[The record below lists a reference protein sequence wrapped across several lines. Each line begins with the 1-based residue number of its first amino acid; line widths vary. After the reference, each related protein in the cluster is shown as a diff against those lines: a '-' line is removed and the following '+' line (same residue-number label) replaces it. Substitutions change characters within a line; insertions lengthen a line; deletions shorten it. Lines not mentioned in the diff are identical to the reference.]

1 MSRINVVFRNKAE
14 VQDDC
19 RKWAA
24 EIRSDFDFDAIV
36 FVAKSG
42 FLFAEAMADELGV
55 PMADISAS
63 RPGNDSKDKI
73 SKAVPKLP
81 RWFLALALRSKS
93 QLKFNKT
100 NSERSVIVSERLKAL
115 SADTPKRI
123 LLVDDSVD
131 TGWTILK
138 VKEEITKL
146 NPEAQIKVAGY
157 CVLDESEDLLK
168 TDFYK
173 YRNMIVITATSRYSS
188 EYKDFVAG
196 FEKWKGKSG

>member
-1 MSRINVVFRNKAE
+1 MSKINVTFKSGSE
-14 VQDDC
+14 VQAEC
-19 RKWAA
+19 RQWAKDIA
-24 EIRSDFDFDAIV
+24 NSYPVDAIV

-100 NSERSVIVSERLKAL
+100 NSERSVIVRA
-115 SADTPKRI
+115 
-123 LLVDDSVD
+123 
-131 TGWTILK
+131 
-138 VKEEITKL
+138 
-146 NPEAQIKVAGY
+146 
-157 CVLDESEDLLK
+157 
-168 TDFYK
+168 
-173 YRNMIVITATSRYSS
+173 
-188 EYKDFVAG
+188 
-196 FEKWKGKSG
+196 FEGAKC